1 MSDVVTPRSDARRD
15 DTRVWITL
23 AGLAVGWGVVYAVNE
38 LLWPWLFGNVIG
50 AAETDRLLSA
60 FEFFL
65 YDTIKIS
72 LLLLGL
78 VFVIG
83 LVNTQISPE
92 RVRRVLVGRGLFVG
106 ILVAVLF
113 GAITPF
119 CSCSSIPIFIG
130 LVAAGVPLPVT
141 LAFLLASPLVS
152 ETGIILMG
160 GTFGWE
166 IAALWMLVGV
176 SVSIAAALIL
186 SRFRLER
193 WIEPFVFASRT
204 AALASA
210 EQRPSMRDR
219 VEASWSET
227 RALIV
232 KVLPYLVVGVLIGA
246 GIYGWVPEEFFA
258 EYAGPENPFALLVA
272 TFAGAPLYANPA
284 SIVPLAS
291 ALYAKGVALGTLM
304 AFMMSLVA
312 LSIPSLIMLRR
323 VMKLPLLALFTGV
336 VLLCIFLIGLIF
348 NLIS

>member
-1 MSDVVTPRSDARRD
+1 MSDLMKPVSDRRD
-15 DTRVWITL
+15 DTRVWLTL
-23 AGLAVGWGVVYAVNE
+23 AGLGVGWAIIYAANE
-38 LLWPWLFGNVIG
+38 LLWSWLFRVVIG
-50 AAETDRLLSA
+50 AAADNRLA
-60 FEFFL
+60 AAIEFFL

-72 LLLLGL
+72 LLLVGL
-78 VFVIG
+78 IFVIG

-92 RVRRVLVGRGLFVG
+92 KVRRVLVGRGLFLG
-106 ILVAVLF
+106 IVIAVLL
-113 GAITPF
+113 GAVTPF

-130 LVAAGVPLPVT
+130 FVAAGVPLPVA

-152 ETGIILMG
+152 ETGIILLG
-160 GTFGWE
+160 GTFGWD
-166 IAALWMLVGV
+166 IAGLWMLAGV
-176 SVSIAAALIL
+176 TVSIAAALIL

-193 WIEPFVFASRT
+193 WIEPFVFASLT

-210 EQRPSMRDR
+210 EQRPSMRER
-219 VEASWSET
+219 VEASWAET
-227 RALIV
+227 RALVV

-246 GIYGWVPEEFFA
+246 GIYGWVPEDFFA
-258 EYAGPENPFALLVA
+258 QYAGPENPFALLVA
-272 TFAGAPLYANPA
+272 TVAGAPLYANPA

-323 VMKLPLLALFTGV
+323 VMKLQLLALFTGV
-336 VLLCIFLIGLIF
+336 VLLCIFLIGLVF